1 MGLSSSKNNADLF
14 LTTNGV
20 IAQKTPLLHNSQ
32 IEILEMM
39 TNQKWEMGALP
50 SILDGFWSLF
60 DIAMT

>member
-14 LTTNGV
+14 STTNGV
-20 IAQKTPLLHNSQ
+20 IAQKTPLPHNSQ

-39 TNQKWEMGALP
+39 TNQKCKWERFHPFLI
-50 SILDGFWSLF
+50 ILVVV